1 MAQRVILAVLATLLL
16 GLQWRLWVANGGIAH
31 THRLKGE
38 VAQQAAEN
46 ESLRASTATH
56 DPEVQHLNS
65 GVVAIEGRAR
75 TKMGMRQEGEAFYL
89 VFQRCKDA
97 REEQL
102 GRATVLN
109 Q

>member
-46 ESLRASTATH
+46 ESLRARNATL
-56 DPEVQHLNS
+56 DAEVQDLNS
-65 GVVAIEGRAR
+65 GVVAIERSEEH
-75 TKMGMRQEGEAFYL
+75 TSELQSLMRLSYA
-89 VFQRCKDA
+89 VFCLKKKNKQKSPITTRKK
-97 REEQL
+97 
-102 GRATVLN
+102 
-109 Q
+109 